1 MEKPEEEWTPEEI
14 KLYQAYELK
23 MKELNEEREKLRKQL
38 NSEINKINE
47 QILECY
53 QNFDSQLLALHLRKV
68 KTQQAVYQVNKFFFL
83 YYLLKNFKYFCKN
96 FKEELKV
103 LRLSNSLI
111 VDSELE
117 TYEYQLND
125 KLEDLKEE
133 KVSIS
138 KPNI

>member
-1 MEKPEEEWTPEEI
+1 MEKPEEEWTPEET

-83 YYLLKNFKYFCKN
+83 YYLLNSFKYFCKN

>member
-83 YYLLKNFKYFCKN
+83 YYFFNSFKYFCKN

>member
-68 KTQQAVYQVNKFFFL
+68 KTQQAVYQVNKFFFFTN
-83 YYLLKNFKYFCKN
+83 YLKILNIFAKILRKN
-96 FKEELKV
+96 
-103 LRLSNSLI
+103 
-111 VDSELE
+111 
-117 TYEYQLND
+117 
-125 KLEDLKEE
+125 
-133 KVSIS
+133 
-138 KPNI
+138 